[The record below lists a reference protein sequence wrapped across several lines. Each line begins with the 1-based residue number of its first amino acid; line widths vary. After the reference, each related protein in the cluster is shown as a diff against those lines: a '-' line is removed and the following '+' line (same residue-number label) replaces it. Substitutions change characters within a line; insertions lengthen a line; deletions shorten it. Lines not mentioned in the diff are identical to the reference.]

1 MKIKS
6 VMIVDSR
13 GDVDVLSTTVEEGT
27 LKSVSERILKENVE
41 SFDDL
46 EGMYKL
52 DDDTFGVIIGEEVFC
67 IVMNEKSKYFDS
79 DFYDE
84 EVLEEVNGLFSEVM
98 E

>member
-13 GDVDVLSTTVEEGT
+13 GDVDIVGVNIEEGD
-27 LKSVSERILKENVE
+27 LKKVSDRILKENVE
-41 SFDDL
+41 FCVDL
-46 EGMYKL
+46 EGVYEL
-52 DDDTFGVIIGEEVFC
+52 DDDTFGVIIGEETFC

-84 EVLEEVNGLFSEVM
+84 EVLEEVNELFNVVM